1 MEETE
6 KEFQARLDLYFLGD
20 VEHGLKRE
28 SEFMSRD
35 KEKYF
40 DIMSGQDLA
49 SRMKEDGISLEDT
62 PEKIRRLGNRP
73 ESKTRNGL
81 LIHCIIREL

>member
-6 KEFQARLDLYFLGD
+6 EQSQARLDLYFLGD
-20 VEHGLKRE
+20 LEHGLKRE

-35 KEKYF
+35 KDKYM
-40 DIMSGQDLA
+40 DIMSGKDLR
-49 SRMKEDGISLEDT
+49 SRMAEDGISLDDK

-81 LIHCIIREL
+81 LIHCIIKEI